1 MRNCLS
7 IFITLCLGFQFS
19 QAQITIT
26 NDIFPIEGDTLSTII
41 DNGLESLDLES
52 AGANQYWDFSML
64 DAAFMQEL
72 IFKNAED
79 GVYFDQFPSAE
90 LFAATVNG
98 DEVYYKAN
106 SSTMT
111 EMGRSTENPF
121 GDAFEVFI
129 EFEDAALYRRAP
141 FSYGDDFESSSKSS
155 ITFAGTELPDSLVAT
170 LPIVPDS
177 VRISIQETR
186 FDTIDAWGKILL
198 PGGEFDVLRE
208 RTHIVR
214 VTGISALTFL
224 GWIEIDP
231 ATLGEIGGF
240 LGETNLYRYNFY
252 TNDFKELAATVNLDD
267 DGLATSVEYAALGI
281 ILSSGVIRPDQ
292 KEVVS
297 YPNPSYG
304 EVKFQFVNLGKGP
317 YRIEIRNI
325 IGKKLLTETYSLND
339 DNLVTMNLNH
349 LDKGTYIYSI
359 YDDKGQKVL
368 TKRIVIIKP

>member
-7 IFITLCLGFQFS
+7 IFFTVCLCLQFL

-26 NDIFPIEGDTLSTII
+26 NDIFPVEGDTLSTII
-41 DNGLESLDLES
+41 DNGVEDLDLGT
-52 AGANQYWDFSML
+52 AGVDQYWNFSML
-64 DAAFMQEL
+64 EAAFMQEL
-72 IFKNAED
+72 EFKNAAD
-79 GVYFDQFPSAE
+79 GSYLDQFPSAE
-90 LFAATVNG
+90 LFTTTVNG

-129 EFEDAALYRRAP
+129 QFEDAALYRRAP

-155 ITFAGTELPDSLVAT
+155 ITFSGTELPDSLAET

-177 VRISIQETR
+177 IRISIQETR

-208 RTHIVR
+208 NTHIVR
-214 VTGISALTFL
+214 ETSISALFFL
-224 GWIEIDP
+224 GWVEIDP
-231 ATLGEIGGF
+231 ETLGG
-240 LGETNLYRYNFY
+240 LGAFFGTSDIYRYSFY
-252 TNDFKELAATVNLDD
+252 SNDFKELAARVNIDD

-281 ILSSGVIRPDQ
+281 VLSSGVIQPDQ
-292 KEVVS
+292 KEVIS

-304 EVKFQFVNLGKGP
+304 EVKFQFVNMGNGP
-317 YRIEIRNI
+317 FKIEVRNI
-325 IGKKLLTETYSLND
+325 IGKKLHSETYSLND
-339 DNLVTMNLNH
+339 RNLVTLDLSH
-349 LDKGTYIYSI
+349 LQKGTYLYCI
-359 YDDKGQKVL
+359 YDNKGQKL
-368 TKRIVIIKP
+368 ITKRIVIMTP